1 MQFKYDKQEFMKLD
15 MAVSHFSPEYQN
27 FKDSPNDCF
36 DIGIDI
42 QEECVEEIQ
51 QER

>member
-27 FKDSPNDCF
+27 FKDSPNNCF
-36 DIGIDI
+36 DVGIDI
-42 QEECVEEIQ
+42 
-51 QER
+51 